1 MLKENKYFQS
11 LLKREGKD
19 SFIFTLATFIP
30 LLASFLLMPLM
41 WQKLTPEDYGVI
53 AVVEMIG
60 VFAIIFLGLNLDQS
74 ITRFY
79 YEWDEEVKK
88 KKIGALWVLSWLEI
102 LIVGSCLLLFV
113 PDLSRYIFLDIDKD
127 LVFIGLAAVILQ
139 QLVLTP
145 FALIR
150 IKRLP
155 VFYSKLSLF
164 RAFMQIGMSIYFVLI
179 LDKGVRGY
187 LVANVYSAL
196 IVALFL
202 IPVMLKYSKANI
214 SFLSLKDELRF
225 SLPLIPAT
233 IVSAFTGMI
242 DRYFLQHFASI
253 ESLGIYSQA
262 MKFAGIVSSLHNA
275 LKMSYVPFLVKN
287 IDDKTAL
294 NVIVNFYYATLLLVG
309 FMISIFIDEFVIL
322 INNPLYFDVIR
333 YVPFLVLAQLL
344 NSLGV
349 YYTPGI
355 FLSKR
360 TELNIVLQSI
370 NLFVILVPGYFLI
383 SSMRG
388 DGIIILNLLSSA
400 VGLIALFLISRKV
413 YALNIKYSVLASMF
427 GSYIILV
434 MAGYIEIENIWYSL
448 FFGIVLLVSFM
459 VILMYQLD
467 IRFNHINRYRSK

>member
-1 MLKENKYFQS
+1 VSKENKYFQS

-30 LLASFLLMPLM
+30 LIASFLLMPLM
-41 WQKLTPEDYGVI
+41 WQKLTPQDYGVI
-53 AVVEMIG
+53 AVIEMIG
-60 VFAIIFLGLNLDQS
+60 VFVVIFLGLNLDQS

-79 YEWDEEVKK
+79 YEWDEEIRK
-88 KKIGALWVLSWLEI
+88 KKIGALWVLSWVEI
-102 LIVGSCLLLFV
+102 IVVGSCLLLFI
-113 PDLSRYIFLDIDKD
+113 PDISHYIFLDIDKD
-127 LVFIGLAAVILQ
+127 LIFLGLVAVVLQ
-139 QLVLTP
+139 QLFLTP

-150 IKRLP
+150 IKKLP
-155 VFYSKLSLF
+155 VFYSTLNLF

-179 LDKGVRGY
+179 LDEGIRGY

-196 IVALFL
+196 IVALCL
-202 IPVMLKYSKANI
+202 IPVMFKYSKANI

-233 IVSAFTGMI
+233 IVSAFTGVI

-253 ESLGIYSQA
+253 DSLGIYSQA
-262 MKFAGIVSSLHNA
+262 MKFAGIVSSLHSA

-287 IDDKTAL
+287 IDDKT
-294 NVIVNFYYATLLLVG
+294 VINLVVNYYFATLLLVG
-309 FMISIFIDEFVIL
+309 FVISIFVDEFVIL

-333 YVPFLVLAQLL
+333 YVPFLILAQLV
-344 NSLGV
+344 NSVGV

-370 NLFVILVPGYFLI
+370 NLIVILIPGYFLI
-383 SSMRG
+383 SLMHG
-388 DGIIILNLLSSA
+388 DGIIILNLLSSV

-413 YALNIKYSVLASMF
+413 YALNIKYSVLASIF
-427 GSYIILV
+427 GSYIVLMMV
-434 MAGYIEIENIWYSL
+434 AFIEIENIWYSL
-448 FFGIVLLVSFM
+448 FFGIGLLILFV
-459 VILMYQLD
+459 VILLYRLD
-467 IRFNHINRYRSK
+467 VKFGYINRLRS